1 MEFHPHFLP
10 KRLLVLTALASALAG
25 CSWMPKWMQQEEEAP
40 VVTRYNAEGTPPPER
55 MAQFYDPRSR
65 KMVYRFCVGAECP
78 EPTPKKPATITHPVV
93 MEVGIDGF
101 QTPVKPEPPIA
112 LNKPTLPTPA
122 LPSARAKTTQIN
134 LDSEKKAA
142 PPKTGEPVVTAKP
155 GTTPANPPCTSKT
168 CGPVAPSAPF
178 KLEHPVREKTETPAP
193 AATASTEQAPA
204 QPAPTAQPS
213 PQNPAA
219 AAPAPASP
227 RKVPRLPENLQGILP
242 VPAQPTRVP
251 SAPSAQA
258 DPALKPAQLLATW
271 TNLWSKKQADAYF
284 ELYAADFK
292 ANYGP
297 SDANWWKNRR
307 RMAMAKPGTITV
319 STQPVQ
325 IVENDDKASVRFWQT
340 FESSTFRSR
349 VLKKLDLVKVDGQWK
364 IHREQLLS
372 QTDAT
377 A

>member
-1 MEFHPHFLP
+1 MEFHHHFLP

-25 CSWMPKWMQQEEEAP
+25 CSWTPKWMQQDEEAP

-78 EPTPKKPATITHPVV
+78 EPTPKKPATNTHPVV

-101 QTPVKPEPPIA
+101 QTPVKHEPPIA
-112 LNKPTLPTPA
+112 LNKKTPTTPTLPTP
-122 LPSARAKTTQIN
+122 RTKTTQVS
-134 LDSEKKAA
+134 LEPEKKAA
-142 PPKTGEPVVTAKP
+142 PPKAGEPVAAEKPATTA
-155 GTTPANPPCTSKT
+155 AAQPCTTKN

-178 KLEHPVREKTETPAP
+178 KLEHPVREKPEAP
-193 AATASTEQAPA
+193 VATGGTA
-204 QPAPTAQPS
+204 QMTAQPVQ
-213 PQNPAA
+213 PVPAA
-219 AAPAPASP
+219 PQDPAAVAPASP
-227 RKVPRLPENLQGILP
+227 RKVPKLPENLQGILP
-242 VPAQPTRVP
+242 VPTQPTRVP
-251 SAPSAQA
+251 AAPSAQA
-258 DPALKPAQLLATW
+258 DPALKPSQLLAAW

-297 SDANWWKNRR
+297 TDTNWWKNRR
-307 RMAMAKPGTITV
+307 RMAMAKPGSITV
-319 STQPVQ
+319 SAEPVQ
-325 IVENDDKASVRFWQT
+325 IVETDNRASVRFWQT

-349 VLKKLDLVKVDGQWK
+349 VLKKLELVKVDGQWK
-364 IHREQLLS
+364 IHREELLS
-372 QTDAT
+372 QVNAT